1 MSYWGRKW
9 MWGKPR
15 RVRRAQVSK
24 EQVGEDNTK
33 SQYWRKDRGEK
44 EGDREER
51 VTEREPRE
59 LCLFSWLERF
69 NQVHIV
75 RWTTKARHLSEGSQR
90 GAREQAEPSLFRPL
104 SLGRRGKIRNPK
116 QSRHFLSRP
125 SCVDLYL
132 LVTKENSQS
141 CLKLRVS
148 ISLIFSFISLDEK
161 LFIYIYGFKNFHG
174 TAEAL
179 FAPDDKD
186 LLFSWNHQHY
196 YVNSF
201 HFQLQE
207 APVNSLYVSAWHQ
220 AGDTWC

>member
-1 MSYWGRKW
+1 MMSYWGRKW

-15 RVRRAQVSK
+15 RVRRARVSK

-104 SLGRRGKIRNPK
+104 SLGRREKKRNPK
-116 QSRHFLSRP
+116 QSSTKHTLSLP
-125 SCVDLYL
+125 PL
-132 LVTKENSQS
+132 LCWSLST
-141 CLKLRVS
+141 CYHRKLS
-148 ISLIFSFISLDEK
+148 IMFKAACPISLIFSFISLDEK
-161 LFIYIYGFKNFHG
+161 LLSIFM
-174 TAEAL
+174 
-179 FAPDDKD
+179 D
-186 LLFSWNHQHY
+186 LKTFMVQ
-196 YVNSF
+196 
-201 HFQLQE
+201 
-207 APVNSLYVSAWHQ
+207 
-220 AGDTWC
+220 